1 VCLRVPS
8 FGARTSHGTWCAAL
22 TESSELIA
30 GKFWI
35 GSAIEKGALKA
46 F

>member
-1 VCLRVPS
+1 MAPGVP
-8 FGARTSHGTWCAAL
+8 HL

-35 GSAIEKGALKA
+35 GLAIEKGALKA